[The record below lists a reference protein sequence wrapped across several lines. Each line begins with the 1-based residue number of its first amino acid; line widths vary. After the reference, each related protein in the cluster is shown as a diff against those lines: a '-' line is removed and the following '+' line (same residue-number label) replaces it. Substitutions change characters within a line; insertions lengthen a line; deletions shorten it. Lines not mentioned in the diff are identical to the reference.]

1 MGEIGGTEGHSSAS
15 ANEKC
20 RNKRKCSSDLTFHP
34 PDLPPSLSMTEFPK
48 YELLEQHFQSAF
60 RQLSSILE
68 KSKDLSKDKKV
79 EKHEVDDAEWDDPI
93 TFQLEELLSSLLST
107 TFASAAK
114 KLVGCG
120 YTEETAEWAILNSSN
135 FNGTN
140 DAESS
145 IFEGALALLKMNEH
159 VKMPKKTV
167 FEGLRSLVEY
177 TLLEMIHVV
186 RELRPELTV
195 TEVMWCLLVSDMDL
209 ATACGLRWSPEE
221 AHGGSPVELSGKLG
235 ALKPGDPRAQIFHPE
250 TPTVGPAQYR
260 KPGPGPVGSRKEAS
274 ISLQELKAR
283 FPGIADMDEKPGAAG
298 GNKKAPAIHFKRD
311 LLRQKA
317 VHFEKNY
324 RGRLTKGSFKAKV
337 AAWGSMV
344 LDQTL
349 KSQSGVV
356 MMENYSRLSIS
367 EQEEKNIVNRQLADI
382 DPVSAFPARNPGTCR
397 GGGEKVVK
405 FPDPPKEPTNYYAQ
419 IPFDEILQEYV
430 AKDEKDKLLLMIVP
444 LKAELERE
452 LQGWCNWANEKVMQA
467 AGKLMKEHAELKTLR
482 QEKEDIEKSKKDK
495 QTVEESMVKRLAE
508 MDNALANTTG
518 QIELTSCTVRRL
530 EVENNVLRREMEDA
544 RMEARGSAVKL
555 EEAVAKEQEM
565 MKKLQVCE
573 VEKGLMVEKLSITRR
588 EKAELESRIGKMK
601 NRQNQF
607 KVLLRQEEKERV
619 KAEKL
624 LDSLRGEREKVETLM
639 KAEVDNINRTAQVKK
654 HKFEEDIKNLQS
666 MISEL
671 KMESDKEKIAALSA
685 GYGPNVPKYRGERM
699 AVFQEIFG
707 TGDVKEERE
716 CVMCMTDEISVVFLP
731 CAHQVLCGSCN
742 ALHEKEGMKDCPSC
756 RETIKKRVSVSFRE

>member
-20 RNKRKCSSDLTFHP
+20 RNKRKCSSDLTFQ
-34 PDLPPSLSMTEFPK
+34 PPSLSLTEFPK

-60 RQLSSILE
+60 RQLGSILE
-68 KSKDLSKDKKV
+68 KSRDLSKDKKL
-79 EKHEVDDAEWDDPI
+79 EKKHEVEHEWDDPI

-107 TFASAAK
+107 TFSSAAR
-114 KLVGCG
+114 KLVRCG

-167 FEGLRSLVEY
+167 FEGIRSLVEY

-221 AHGGSPVELSGKLG
+221 AHGGSPVEPSGKLG
-235 ALKPGDPRAQIFHPE
+235 ALKPGDPRAQNF
-250 TPTVGPAQYR
+250 GPVQCR

-274 ISLQELKAR
+274 LSLQELKAR
-283 FPGIADMDEKPGAAG
+283 FPGIADMDEKLG

-367 EQEEKNIVNRQLADI
+367 EEGEKNIGDI
-382 DPVSAFPARNPGTCR
+382 DPVSAFPARNHGKCS
-397 GGGEKVVK
+397 GGEKVVK

-444 LKAELERE
+444 LKVELERE

-467 AGKLMKEHAELKTLR
+467 AGKLMKENAELKTLR

-495 QTVEESMVKRLAE
+495 HSVEESMVKRLAE

-530 EVENNVLRREMEDA
+530 EAENNVLRREMEDA
-544 RMEARGSAVKL
+544 RIEARGSAVKL
-555 EEAVAKEQEM
+555 EEAVAKELEM
-565 MKKLQVCE
+565 MKKLQGCE

-624 LDSLRGEREKVETLM
+624 LDSLRGEREKVESLM
-639 KAEVDNINRTAQVKK
+639 KAEVDNINQTAQVKK
-654 HKFEEDIKNLQS
+654 HKFEQDIKNLQS

-671 KMESDKEKIAALSA
+671 KMESDKEKIAALNA
-685 GYGPNVPKYRGERM
+685 GYSPNVPKYRGERM

-707 TGDVKEERE
+707 SGDVKEERE

-756 RETIKKRVSVSFRE
+756 REIIKKRVSVSFRE